1 MLSSRRVEGCAIKR
15 WVERGRFRSE
25 MRGDDVHSAAF
36 APRAGAVKRGPLLIG
51 EQLCAVCSGGVEME
65 SAEGQRLS
73 AIAVGEQAEVTDF
86 DEA

>member
-1 MLSSRRVEGCAIKR
+1 
-15 WVERGRFRSE
+15 
-25 MRGDDVHSAAF
+25 VHSAAF